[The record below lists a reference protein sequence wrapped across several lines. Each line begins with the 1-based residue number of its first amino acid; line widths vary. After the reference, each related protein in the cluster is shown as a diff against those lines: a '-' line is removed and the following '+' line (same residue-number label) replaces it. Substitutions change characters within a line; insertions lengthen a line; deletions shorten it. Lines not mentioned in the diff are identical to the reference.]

1 MKTPTPASPIMSS
14 FSCTATT
21 GKTHEKGMPL
31 GAVTKKRSKYTVRLN
46 ILIKE
51 TQRKLCT
58 LELP

>member
-21 GKTHEKGMPL
+21 GKNHDKGMPL
-31 GAVTKKRSKYTVRLN
+31 GTVTKARSKFTVRLN
-46 ILIKE
+46 ILVKE
-51 TQRKLCT
+51 TQRKLST